1 MKSLSVTNF
10 SLSTAFIV
18 SHKSVYVVPSFS
30 LNSIKP
36 LIYFFISSLT
46 QWSLNIELF
55 SYHEFVGFLLFLFLL
70 MPRINNGVL
79 IICNGLFWFSC
90 ICWGLLCD
98 QVYSQ
103 FEGRFCEVLMML
115 LIHELP
121 WSSGGMLLLSWLLY
135 NFWKLPK
142 LLVYTFLHKVLRVLY
157 SELKLH

>member
-79 IICNGLFWFSC
+79 IICNGLF
-90 ICWGLLCD
+90 
-98 QVYSQ
+98 
-103 FEGRFCEVLMML
+103 
-115 LIHELP
+115 
-121 WSSGGMLLLSWLLY
+121 
-135 NFWKLPK
+135 
-142 LLVYTFLHKVLRVLY
+142 
-157 SELKLH
+157 